1 MMSCVLNVATFGKN
15 SAVNSGHFGLASG
28 CYCHFTSPIRRYP
41 DLVVHR
47 MLKLMLRGDT
57 AEMEK
62 QENFVKEAALRSSE
76 REKIADEAERDV
88 DDIKK
93 AEYAGTIIGGEFDG
107 IVSGVTSFGI
117 FVELPNTVEGLV
129 RVENLPGFGY
139 EYDEKRYTL
148 SNGVHRFTLS
158 SAVRIRVAAADAVSG
173 RIDFDF
179 VDMV

>member
-1 MMSCVLNVATFGKN
+1 M
-15 SAVNSGHFGLASG
+15 
-28 CYCHFTSPIRRYP
+28 
-41 DLVVHR
+41 
-47 MLKLMLRGDT
+47 
-57 AEMEK
+57 
-62 QENFVKEAALRSSE
+62 
-76 REKIADEAERDV
+76 